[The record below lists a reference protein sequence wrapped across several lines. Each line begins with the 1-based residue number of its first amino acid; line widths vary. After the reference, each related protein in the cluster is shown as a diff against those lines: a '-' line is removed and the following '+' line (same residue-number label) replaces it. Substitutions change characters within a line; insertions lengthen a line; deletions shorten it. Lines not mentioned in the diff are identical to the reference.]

1 MRSIEVDRRSS
12 GNDPRRIELRLRHVV
27 VTLDVVEDDGAGDAG
42 RLEQIAQISREGLEV
57 CNPLDVALE
66 LIDGDESEPHEGR
79 ERAPLAQGRRR
90 AEQEA
95 PLGRALAE
103 PIERGEQS

>member
-12 GNDPRRIELRLRHVV
+12 GNDPRRIELRLRQVV

-42 RLEQIAQISREGLEV
+42 RLKQIAQISREVLEV

-66 LIDGDESEPHEGR
+66 VIDVDEVEPHEGR
-79 ERAPLAQGRRR
+79 EQAPVGQRRLP

-95 PLGRALAE
+95 PLGQA
-103 PIERGEQS
+103 